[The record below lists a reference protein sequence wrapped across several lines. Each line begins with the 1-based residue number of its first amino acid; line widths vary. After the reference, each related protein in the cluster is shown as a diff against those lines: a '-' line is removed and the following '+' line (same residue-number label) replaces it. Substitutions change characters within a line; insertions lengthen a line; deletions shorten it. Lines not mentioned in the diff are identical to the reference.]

1 MKTIE
6 FQTNIENGIITVPK
20 QFGIS
25 NQLVKI
31 AIFEKDLAEKEILH
45 IEIDDQLKH
54 FFTISVIQNYLEQQ
68 LQFLLIDQI
77 KTSLDKKI
85 AENGIDNE
93 LLLEKA
99 REQAWDIYQSHF
111 LKGVNID

>member
-6 FQTNIENGIITVPK
+6 FQTNIENGIIKVPK
-20 QFGIS
+20 QFGIP

-77 KTSLDKKI
+77 KTSFDKKI
-85 AENGIDNE
+85 SENGIDNE
-93 LLLEKA
+93 SLLEKA
-99 REQAWDIYQSHF
+99 REQAWDIYQAHF

>member
-20 QFGIS
+20 QFGIP

-45 IEIDDQLKH
+45 LEIDNQLKH
-54 FFTISVIQNYLEQQ
+54 FFSVSVIQNYLEQQ
-68 LQFLLIDQI
+68 LQFLLIEQI
-77 KTSLDKKI
+77 KSNIDKNFS
-85 AENGIDNE
+85 EQGIDNE

-99 REQAWDIYQSHF
+99 RVQAWDIYQDYF
-111 LKGVNID
+111 LKDVNVG